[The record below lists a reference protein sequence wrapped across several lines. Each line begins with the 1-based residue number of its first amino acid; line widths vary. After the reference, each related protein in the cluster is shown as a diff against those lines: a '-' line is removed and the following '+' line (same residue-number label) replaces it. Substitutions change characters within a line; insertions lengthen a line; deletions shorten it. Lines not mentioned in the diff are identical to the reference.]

1 VSRCARVDRQ
11 RHCLLVSRLRR
22 DSAIAEDSRGE
33 EEAGDI
39 VHTHT
44 ALAFMSWIL
53 LGSQLGLTVRRRDV
67 MV

>member
-1 VSRCARVDRQ
+1 
-11 RHCLLVSRLRR
+11 LLVSRLRR

-33 EEAGDI
+33 EDAGDI
-39 VHTHT
+39 VHTHA

-53 LGSQLGLTVRRRDV
+53 LGSQLGLAVRRRDV